1 MMKITST
8 TDQLKIDRQARYRA
22 KLRKNGEPEA
32 DRVDIALASAVA
44 AFADAV
50 DNNHGTQADAALLRV
65 LLQSTLNILH
75 ADGFD
80 KELSVKVLRRR
91 ITRVVRPEI
100 KKFVENGKTIE
111 LLNKRK

>member
-1 MMKITST
+1 MKIANA

-32 DRVDIALASAVA
+32 DRVDTAIASAVA
-44 AFADAV
+44 AFADAL
-50 DNNHGTQADAALLRV
+50 DKNGTAEDIAVLRV
-65 LLQSTLNILH
+65 LMQSTLNILQS
-75 ADGFD
+75 DGFD

-91 ITRVVRPEI
+91 ITRIVRPEI
-100 KKFVENGKTIE
+100 EKFVENGKTIE